1 MDQLRASVTREE
13 QRAFI
18 KLHVLLDVSA
28 TEVHRLL
35 DKAVKSN
42 AMSLAQVKRV
52 YNQFK
57 SEGRKTS
64 SREPGS
70 GKAQTSTSEAM
81 QERLKNLL
89 LEDNDWGTTDYAQSL
104 EVSRSSVLRMFEEL
118 GARKV
123 ASRWVPHELD
133 KSQMNNRMAIAEE
146 LLKWYNQDNGI
157 LQRIISI
164 DETYLKSYDPRDSES
179 SKTWCLPGQNPY
191 VFICKI
197 LNF

>member
-1 MDQLRASVTREE
+1 MDQLRASVTRNE

-57 SEGRKTS
+57 NSGRTTS

-70 GKAQTSTSEAM
+70 GKAQTSMSGAM

-89 LEDNDWGTTDYAQSL
+89 LEDND
-104 EVSRSSVLRMFEEL
+104 
-118 GARKV
+118 
-123 ASRWVPHELD
+123 
-133 KSQMNNRMAIAEE
+133 
-146 LLKWYNQDNGI
+146 
-157 LQRIISI
+157 
-164 DETYLKSYDPRDSES
+164 
-179 SKTWCLPGQNPY
+179 
-191 VFICKI
+191 
-197 LNF
+197 